1 MLISNMRTQHILTVM
16 LRMSEG
22 SIMIC
27 LGAKSFC
34 NHFPDV
40 KQHKQRKKQRAKEMS
55 YRL

>member
-1 MLISNMRTQHILTVM
+1 MLISNMRAQHILTVM
-16 LRMSEG
+16 LRMSED